1 MSRVQLDWKLGN
13 LVAFN
18 NFKMATIFQ
27 NGCHIVPKNIMTFYK
42 GKKGGDAGF
51 WATCVLA
58 SQHNYY

>member
-1 MSRVQLDWKLGN
+1 MSRVQLAWNLGN

-18 NFKMATIFQ
+18 NFKMATIFKMAI
-27 NGCHIVPKNIMTFYK
+27 IVPKTIMTFYK
-42 GKKGGDAGF
+42 GENGGNAVF